1 MRKRGRQTERKKEE
15 ADREKERQRVGRQEG
30 IESNVNSAS

>member
-1 MRKRGRQTERKKEE
+1 MRKRGRQTERKQEE
-15 ADREKERQRVGRQEG
+15 ADRERDRELEG